1 MEPTIGYAVL
11 TGIFAAGAA
20 WGGSRAFWNGTK
32 NRVEEVHR
40 MLSAH
45 IKEETDNDKLTHE
58 RLAKV
63 ETKVDMLSE
72 RVKGNHDELRTHVK

>member
-1 MEPTIGYAVL
+1 
-11 TGIFAAGAA
+11 
-20 WGGSRAFWNGTK
+20 
-32 NRVEEVHR
+32 